1 MKKYASALIAL
12 INVTI
17 AAMPQEYPE
26 PEFSNEIY
34 FLKKDSVYSLVR
46 LEKENASMEM
56 KTKAAGFGGYEN
68 GYILEGEKSSVRLT
82 KSPGLSFI
90 FTNTAGGGQAS
101 SAEQDS
107 MLRANG
113 IDPSM
118 MNASAGSMSAMN
130 DPVKTITLYKTDVAK
145 GKRKVLMQ
153 KAPGAFGGKKLQ
165 SSDKYTFS
173 IKKIKDGY
181 WELVIDKNLPTG
193 EYAFTMLNM
202 GLGSMD
208 GSSTIYCFGID

>member
-1 MKKYASALIAL
+1 MKRYAAVVTALL
-12 INVTI
+12 YLTI
-17 AAMPQEYPE
+17 AANPQEYPE

-46 LEKENASMEM
+46 LEKESANLEM

-82 KSPGLSFI
+82 RGPGLSFI
-90 FTNTAGGGQAS
+90 FTNTAGGGQVS

-130 DPVKTITLYKTDVAK
+130 DPVKTITLYKTEVAK

-181 WELVIDKNLPTG
+181 WELVIDKNLPAG

-202 GLGSMD
+202 GMGNID
-208 GSSTIYCFGID
+208 GSSTVYCFGID

>member
-82 KSPGLSFI
+82 KGPGLSFI

-193 EYAFTMLNM
+193 EYAFTILNM

>member
-82 KSPGLSFI
+82 KGPGLSFI

>member
-1 MKKYASALIAL
+1 MKKYAAALIAL

-17 AAMPQEYPE
+17 AANPQEYPE

-82 KSPGLSFI
+82 KGPGLSFI

-107 MLRANG
+107 ILRANG

-118 MNASAGSMSAMN
+118 MNASAGTMSAMN
-130 DPVKTITLYKTDVAK
+130 DPVKRSPCTKLMSLK
-145 GKRKVLMQ
+145 GKE
-153 KAPGAFGGKKLQ
+153 
-165 SSDKYTFS
+165 KY
-173 IKKIKDGY
+173 
-181 WELVIDKNLPTG
+181 
-193 EYAFTMLNM
+193 
-202 GLGSMD
+202 
-208 GSSTIYCFGID
+208 